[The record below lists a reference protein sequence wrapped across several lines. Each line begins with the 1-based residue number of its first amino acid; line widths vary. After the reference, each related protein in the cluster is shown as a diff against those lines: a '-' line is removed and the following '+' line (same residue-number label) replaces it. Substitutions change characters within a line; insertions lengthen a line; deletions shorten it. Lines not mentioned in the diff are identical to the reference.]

1 MRASSPPKRPYGRQL
16 LSLTVCAMAL
26 PICFPMPAAGQVI
39 LRWGLQAREPVRYAL
54 TQREEL
60 TITSGG
66 KTLGSKNEQRVEL
79 AVTLRDKDAEGN
91 LQLNVLVERVQINA
105 GEYKLDSKAEP
116 NPDDENAV
124 ETARLLKAVMAAP
137 MRVKPPPG
145 LAEVLGEQEESVLSV
160 MFSPAGMRR
169 LLAELGVGLPADP
182 VQDGDRWSRKL
193 TYPVPGLGNQTL
205 DFVYAYRGP
214 VSEPGQQLE
223 QIEGQVKVS
232 VEPAEGSKVKLEIKS
247 QQGQVRL
254 LFDNQS
260 GRLHRSRLEQ
270 QAEMRITVGDDAN
283 IDQSLKAVTLVE
295 LLEGK

>member
-1 MRASSPPKRPYGRQL
+1 
-16 LSLTVCAMAL
+16 
-26 PICFPMPAAGQVI
+26 MP
-39 LRWGLQAREPVRYAL
+39 E
-54 TQREEL
+54 
-60 TITSGG
+60 SF
-66 KTLGSKNEQRVEL
+66 
-79 AVTLRDKDAEGN
+79 
-91 LQLNVLVERVQINA
+91 
-105 GEYKLDSKAEP
+105 
-116 NPDDENAV
+116 
-124 ETARLLKAVMAAP
+124 
-137 MRVKPPPG
+137 KPPPG